1 MFYKNKIKV
10 RVYIMGIYD
19 PILERDVMHQVLVE
33 ANATCEEFAEGLCAR
48 YPSVHGKNE
57 DKIRFRKKR

>member
-1 MFYKNKIKV
+1 MFYKNKIKS
-10 RVYIMGIYD
+10 YITGIYD
-19 PILERDVMHQVLVE
+19 PILGRIVMHQVLVE
-33 ANATCEEFAEGLCAR
+33 ANATCEEFAEGLCGG